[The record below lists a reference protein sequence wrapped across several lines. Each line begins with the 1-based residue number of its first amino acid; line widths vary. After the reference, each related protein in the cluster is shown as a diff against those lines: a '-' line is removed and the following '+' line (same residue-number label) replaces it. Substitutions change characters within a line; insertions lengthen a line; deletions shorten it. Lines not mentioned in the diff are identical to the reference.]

1 MSLMERLYQMKKNN
15 CMKGIFLSGCLA
27 VILAGSVKT
36 QQTITRLTFKEAVKI
51 GLANNVSLNQQENL
65 LVSSQASKSAALFN
79 MAPSVNIIGNA
90 GRNDGNSFNQQQ
102 GKVVNGV
109 VDFIGANISANMPL
123 FNGMNN
129 VNQYRQSVQQTE
141 SQLHF
146 VKRTNQDVITN
157 IANQF
162 LMCLLDQQLVFIRE
176 KNLETQQQ
184 QYNQI
189 KEMVAAGS
197 RAEVEL
203 LKQDYQVKNA
213 EVLVLRAKAAFRNN
227 KAILAQTLQI
237 DPFMQFELA
246 EPKWDVN
253 HNDLELM
260 TLENM
265 YTAAVEQRSDLQQAN
280 ADEKAAGYRY
290 MASKGTYFPDI
301 GLFLQYGSRYN
312 YIHPSEGFDPEN
324 RSFQD
329 QFGSDNIQLAYG
341 IAFTIPV
348 FRGFQTRSQ
357 VVQNRM
363 LLENAKLSKHNAEI
377 TVKADVLRAFQN
389 YQDARTNFEA
399 SASQLKSAEVAYL
412 LEKER
417 YDLGISDIVTLSL
430 SIQDYTSAQADYA
443 GSKYTLMFQRIL
455 INYANGTLKF
465 EDIP

>member
-1 MSLMERLYQMKKNN
+1 
-15 CMKGIFLSGCLA
+15 MKGLVVSGCL
-27 VILAGSVKT
+27 VIILAGAASAQENT
-36 QQTITRLTFKEAVKI
+36 NRLTFKEAVKI
-51 GLANNVSLNQQENL
+51 GLDNNVSLNQQENL
-65 LVSSQASKSAALFN
+65 LLSSQVSKSAALFN
-79 MAPSVNIIGNA
+79 MAPSVNILGNA

-109 VDFIGANISANMPL
+109 VDFVGANISADMPL
-123 FNGMNN
+123 FNGLNN
-129 VNQYRQSVQQTE
+129 VNRYRQSVQQTE

-146 VKRTNQDVITN
+146 VKRTNQDVITS

-162 LMCLLDQQLVFIRE
+162 LTCLLDQQLVFIRE
-176 KNLETQQQ
+176 KNLETQLQ

-189 KEMVAAGS
+189 KEMVSAGS

-213 EVLVLRAKAAFRNN
+213 EVLLLRAKAAYRNN
-227 KAILAQTLQI
+227 KAILAQTLQV
-237 DPFMQFELA
+237 DPFIQFELA
-246 EPKWDVN
+246 EPEWDVN
-253 HNDLELM
+253 QDDIELM
-260 TLENM
+260 TLETM
-265 YTAAVEQRSDLQQAN
+265 YAAAVEQRSDLQQAS

-290 MASKGTYFPDI
+290 MASKGTYFPDVS
-301 GLFLQYGSRYN
+301 LFVQYGSRYN
-312 YIHPSEGFDPEN
+312 YIHPTQGFNPEN
-324 RSFQD
+324 RSFED
-329 QFGSDNIQLAYG
+329 QFRSDNIQLAYG
-341 IAFTIPV
+341 VSFSIPL
-348 FRGFQTRSQ
+348 FRGLQTRSQ

-363 LLENAKLSKHNAEI
+363 LFENAKLSKHNTAI

-389 YQDARTNFEA
+389 FQDARTNYEA
-399 SASQLKSAEVAYL
+399 SASLLKSAEVAYL

-430 SIQDYTSAQADYA
+430 AIQDYTSAQADYA

>member
-1 MSLMERLYQMKKNN
+1 MKALA
-15 CMKGIFLSGCLA
+15 LSGCLLI
-27 VILAGSVKT
+27 ILAGAAKA
-36 QQTITRLTFKEAVKI
+36 QDKINRLSFKEAVKI
-51 GLANNVSLNQQENL
+51 GLDNNVTLNQQENL

-109 VDFIGANISANMPL
+109 IDFVGANISANMPL
-123 FNGMNN
+123 FNGLNN
-129 VNQYRQSVQQTE
+129 VNMYRQSVQQAE

-162 LMCLLDQQLVFIRE
+162 LTCLLDQQLVFIRE
-176 KNLETQQQ
+176 KNLETQLQ

-213 EVLVLRAKAAFRNN
+213 EVLLLRAKAAYRNN
-227 KAILAQTLQI
+227 KAILAQTLQV
-237 DPFMQFELA
+237 DPFMQFDLA
-246 EPKWDVN
+246 EPEWDVN
-253 HNDLELM
+253 SDDIELM
-260 TLENM
+260 TLESM
-265 YTAAVEQRSDLQQAN
+265 YAAAVEQRSDLQQAN
-280 ADEKAAGYRY
+280 ADEKAAGFRH
-290 MASKGTYFPDI
+290 MASKGTYYPDV
-301 GLFLQYGSRYN
+301 GLFVQYGSRYN

-324 RSFQD
+324 RSFED
-329 QFGSDNIQLAYG
+329 QFRSDNIQLAYG
-341 IAFTIPV
+341 VSFTIPV

-363 LLENAKLSKHNAEI
+363 LFENAKLAKNNAEI
-377 TVKADVLRAFQN
+377 TVKADVIRAFQN
-389 YQDARTNFEA
+389 YQDARTNYEA

-417 YDLGISDIVTLSL
+417 YELGISDIVTLTL
-430 SIQDYTSAQADYA
+430 AIQDYTSAQADYA